1 MGVVSC
7 GKNDP
12 APASAAPT
20 EKAQGTTQE
29 GNARANGQNAGRG
42 PGAGGGRGLSSIT
55 LAATDVA
62 VVKTGTVEEGV
73 SIAGDL
79 KPIESVDVRAR
90 LEGDL
95 VGVYV
100 REGQHV
106 TVGQVLARFES
117 SEEESGQRSAEADRV
132 SAETDLSAAQW
143 NYDQSQEL
151 FKAGAISEQNL
162 KVAQQGV
169 AAAKAKLAA
178 AEARLKSTSSVVR
191 DTRVI
196 APTTGVVSA
205 RLVENG
211 EHVARG
217 ASMFTVVR
225 SDVLELAASVPARQA
240 NSVKVG
246 QTVHFNADGHAIEG
260 RVARVSPTIDPST
273 RSVAVY
279 AQIGNPGGAIKGGT
293 FATGRVVSRV
303 VDGALKVPTGALR
316 QSQDNGAP
324 YVYRIEGRTIDI
336 AQLQLGVID
345 DRAGFA
351 EVLSGLS
358 DGDRV
363 VVGNVGSLGRGM
375 QVQVLGGESGR
386 QGVGGG
392 TRGGG
397 GNGNGAGRRRNGGSG
412 APPANAR

>member
-1 MGVVSC
+1 MSALAC

-12 APASAAPT
+12 APASAAPA
-20 EKAQGTTQE
+20 EKPQGIAQE
-29 GNARANGQNAGRG
+29 GNTRAGAPGAGRGG
-42 PGAGGGRGLSSIT
+42 PGAGRGMSSIT
-55 LAATDVA
+55 LAASDVA
-62 VVKTGTVEEGV
+62 VVTKGSVEEGV

-100 REGQHV
+100 REGQRV
-106 TVGQVLARFES
+106 TEGQVLARFES
-117 SEEESGQRSAEADRV
+117 SEEESGQRSAEADRA
-132 SAETDLSAAQW
+132 SAQTDLATAQW

-162 KVAQQGV
+162 KVAQQAV
-169 AAAKAKLAA
+169 AAARARLAA
-178 AEARLKSTSSVVR
+178 TEARLKSTSSVVR

-196 APTTGVVSA
+196 APTTGVVAA
-205 RLVENG
+205 RMVENG

-240 NSVKVG
+240 NAVKVG
-246 QTVHFNADGHAIEG
+246 QAVHFVADGRAIEG

-279 AQIGNPGGAIKGGT
+279 TQIANPGGAIKGGT

-303 VDGALKVPTGALR
+303 IEGALKVPMGAVR
-316 QSQDNGAP
+316 QSQDDGHP
-324 YVYRIEGRTIDI
+324 YVYRIDGRVIDI

-345 DRAGFA
+345 DRAGVA

-358 DGDRV
+358 NGDRV

-375 QVQVLGGESGR
+375 QVQVIGTEGGRAGSGA
-386 QGVGGG
+386 
-392 TRGGG
+392 G
-397 GNGNGAGRRRNGGSG
+397 GNGGRKRTDAGGSRPTG
-412 APPANAR
+412 SR

>member
-1 MGVVSC
+1 MSVVSC

-12 APASAAPT
+12 APASAAPA
-20 EKAQGTTQE
+20 EKPQGATQE
-29 GNARANGQNAGRG
+29 GNARANGQTPGRG
-42 PGAGGGRGLSSIT
+42 PGGGRGLSSIT
-55 LAATDVA
+55 LAASDVA
-62 VVKTGTVEEGV
+62 VVTKGTVEEGV

-100 REGQHV
+100 REGQRV
-106 TVGQVLARFES
+106 TQGQVLARFES

-205 RLVENG
+205 RTVENG

-246 QTVHFNADGHAIEG
+246 QAVHFNADGHAIEG
-260 RVARVSPTIDPST
+260 RVARVSPTIDPNT

-279 AQIGNPGGAIKGGT
+279 AQIANPGGAIKGGT

-303 VDGALKVPTGALR
+303 IEGALKVPTGALR

-324 YVYRIEGRTIDI
+324 YVYRIEGRNIDV

-345 DRAGFA
+345 DRAGVA
-351 EVLSGLS
+351 EVLNGLA

-363 VVGNVGSLGRGM
+363 VVGNVGALGRGM
-375 QVQVLGGESGR
+375 QVQILGGESGR
-386 QGVGGG
+386 QGIGGG
-392 TRGGG
+392 SRGGGG
-397 GNGNGAGRRRNGGSG
+397 GNGNGAGRRRNGGAS

>member
-1 MGVVSC
+1 MSVVSC

-20 EKAQGTTQE
+20 EKTQAATQE
-29 GNARANGQNAGRG
+29 GSARANGQTAGRG
-42 PGAGGGRGLSSIT
+42 PGGGRGLSSIT
-55 LAATDVA
+55 LAASDVA
-62 VVKTGTVEEGV
+62 VVTKGTVEEGV

-100 REGQHV
+100 REGQRV
-106 TVGQVLARFES
+106 TQGQVLARFES

-205 RLVENG
+205 RTVENG

-246 QTVHFNADGHAIEG
+246 QAVHFNADGHAIEG
-260 RVARVSPTIDPST
+260 RVARVSPTIDPNT

-279 AQIGNPGGAIKGGT
+279 AQIANPGGAIKGGT

-303 VDGALKVPTGALR
+303 IDGALKVPTGALR

-324 YVYRIEGRTIDI
+324 YVYRIEGRSIDV

-345 DRAGFA
+345 DRAGVA
-351 EVLSGLS
+351 EVLSGLA

-363 VVGNVGSLGRGM
+363 VVGNVGALGRGM
-375 QVQVLGGESGR
+375 QVQILGGESGR

-392 TRGGG
+392 SRGGG
-397 GNGNGAGRRRNGGSG
+397 GGNANGAGRRRNGGAS